1 MTSHVT
7 NMPYRLSWIQLGI
20 QTTVIISSFVLY
32 AVSQEHRITVIE
44 ETVKAQIVIQQQLA
58 SNQSR
63 IIDNMNELKQN
74 QAVMRSLLE
83 ASLNKNN
90 QGQR

>member
-1 MTSHVT
+1 
-7 NMPYRLSWIQLGI
+7 MPYRLSWIQLGI

>member
-1 MTSHVT
+1 MTSHIT
-7 NMPYRLSWIQLGI
+7 NTPYRLSWIQLGI
-20 QTTVIISSFVLY
+20 QTIVIISSFVLY

-44 ETVKAQIVIQQQLA
+44 ETIKSQIAIQQQLS

-83 ASLNKNN
+83 AFNKNN